1 MGMLSRRRAVM
12 LVAGLIA
19 ATGFGPQTASA
30 QSWDEIV
37 AAAKK
42 EGKVVWY
49 TNQRADG
56 IEPLLA
62 EFHKAY
68 PEIQPEQVRLA
79 SNQLVERFTTE
90 FNADRNLADVV
101 ITFADERVNEGIKKG
116 WAVKWQPPELP
127 NFPAKYN
134 QGDMLFTLSH
144 AREVLLYN
152 KSRVSAA
159 EAPKEWVDLF
169 DPKWKGKVGIN
180 PPWRAVPIQQIVAF
194 WEDKGLGDT
203 AAKFKANDV
212 KFFEGAGGIIQ
223 AIIRG
228 DVLVAEATDST
239 LNALLEDGAP
249 VGFVYPQ
256 SGTTLSGSVT
266 FVSSKAPHPNAAKVF
281 LNWLMTEKGQEYMQ
295 DYLALGATRNGIK
308 PLKHV
313 PPTAQLANVV
323 EGIAILTPERSKQ
336 IVNRWRETFGV
347 R

>member
-1 MGMLSRRRAVM
+1 MT
-12 LVAGLIA
+12 LVAGLA
-19 ATGFGPQTASA
+19 ATALLGSTAKA
-30 QSWDEIV
+30 ESWDEIV
-37 AAAKK
+37 AAANK

-62 EFHKAY
+62 KFHEAY
-68 PEIQPEQVRLA
+68 PDIEPEQVRLA
-79 SNQLVERFTTE
+79 SNQLVQRFGTE
-90 FNADRNLADVV
+90 FDADRNLADVV
-101 ITFADERVNEGIKKG
+101 ITFADERVNAGLKKG
-116 WAVKWQPPELP
+116 WAVKWKPPELP
-127 NFPAKYN
+127 NFAPQYN
-134 QGDMLFTLSH
+134 QDDMLFTLSH

-152 KSRVSAA
+152 KNRVSAA
-159 EAPKEWVDLF
+159 DAPKEWADLF

-194 WEDKGLGDT
+194 WQDKGLGDV
-203 AAKFKANDV
+203 AAKLKANDV
-212 KFFEGAGGIIQ
+212 KFFEGSGGVIQ

-281 LNWLMTEKGQEYMQ
+281 LNWLMTAEGQEAMQ
-295 DYLALGATRNGIK
+295 EYLALGATRTGIG

-313 PPTAQLANVV
+313 PATSQLANVV
-323 EGIAILTPERSKQ
+323 EGITILTPERSKK
-336 IVNRWRETFGV
+336 IVEHWRETFGI